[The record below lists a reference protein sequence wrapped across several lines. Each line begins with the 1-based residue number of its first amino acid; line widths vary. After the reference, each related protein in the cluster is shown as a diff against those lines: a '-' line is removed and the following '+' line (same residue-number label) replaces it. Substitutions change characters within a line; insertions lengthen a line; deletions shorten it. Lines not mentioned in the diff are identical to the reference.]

1 MCTAHASIGESVD
14 CMLRCFV
21 HIIVTKELLLVQEE
35 ELERLVG
42 HVHLLSVLC
51 DRQRDLKAVEEQ
63 HKAVVED
70 SEADA
75 ELVRQVQ
82 TTAVAL
88 HEAFMT
94 LRNSLTDQSEDGCPE
109 KLSIASG
116 VKYLVLFARGQHFV
130 PQHWHRHAPEA
141 AAQLAGAGQGRRA
154 PHPGP
159 GRGSWG
165 IIGERAGRRGER
177 GELGEEERASAQRHA
192 VVASTRVQG
201 VPAGHRAELSG
212 DAMAGNKHSAA
223 EHSPSAPSKRRRRG

>member
-1 MCTAHASIGESVD
+1 MGKSVD

-21 HIIVTKELLLVQEE
+21 QIIVTKELLLVQEE

-51 DRQRDLKAVEEQ
+51 NRQRDLKAVEEQ

-70 SEADA
+70 SEADSA
-75 ELVRQVQ
+75 LVRQVQ
-82 TTAVAL
+82 TTAAAL
-88 HEAFMT
+88 HEAFQA
-94 LRNSLTDQSEDGCPE
+94 LRNSLTDQSEDGCVE
-109 KLSIASG
+109 KLSSASG

-141 AAQLAGAGQGRRA
+141 APQLAGAGQGRRA

-159 GRGSWG
+159 GRGSHLRILG
-165 IIGERAGRRGER
+165 DHAGRRGGG
-177 GELGEEERASAQRHA
+177 GELGEVERASAQRHA
-192 VVASTRVQG
+192 AVASTRVQG

-212 DAMAGNKHSAA
+212 DAMAGNKHSAG
-223 EHSPSAPSKRRRRG
+223 EHSPGAPSKRRRRG